1 MHEIRATVRR
11 EYIAEVARL
20 AREAGIE
27 RITIADAFIHGS
39 DAKYQV
45 VSVETSTPRAHTF
58 VDLFLGSKTLT
69 STHYSMTSR
78 ELRAIID
85 KGDLA
90 DLTRPIGE
98 PFPDVIQDLWQ
109 LSQVTPSYV
118 ARAAA
123 GAILLATGI
132 IDNNPVAIVT
142 AAMFLPFLAQVLAIS
157 FGVWSL
163 DRRLIQRG
171 LTSLALSAAC
181 AFGGGA
187 VVAAIAGGQI
197 QFSSFKSPLTSL
209 AISAAIGIT
218 AGLSETDDTGRRYL
232 IGVAAAVQLAIF
244 PVWLGAA
251 FILGLPNSD
260 LLRSR
265 LTSFFVNLVTIAL
278 TAVGAYA
285 ALNLP
290 RGRGR
295 AATSNG
301 LR

>member
-1 MHEIRATVRR
+1 MPHHLPLGCGQVFSVLTRKSCGFAGPVLKPSWSGRVGINLRDYIGAKLIRIGFWKRNGIRVGVR
-11 EYIAEVARL
+11 
-20 AREAGIE
+20 
-27 RITIADAFIHGS
+27 
-39 DAKYQV
+39 
-45 VSVETSTPRAHTF
+45 
-58 VDLFLGSKTLT
+58 
-69 STHYSMTSR
+69 SR
-78 ELRAIID
+78 ELRFWTLHHPLLCNLNTVVGAYEAEASIRDWRSHIID

-109 LSQVTPSYV
+109 LTQVTPSYA

-187 VVAAIAGGQI
+187 VVAAIAGGPI

-232 IGVAAAVQLAIF
+232 IRGGCRSSARHLSGMAGRRFHSGVTQL
-244 PVWLGAA
+244 
-251 FILGLPNSD
+251 
-260 LLRSR
+260 
-265 LTSFFVNLVTIAL
+265 
-278 TAVGAYA
+278 
-285 ALNLP
+285 
-290 RGRGR
+290 
-295 AATSNG
+295 
-301 LR
+301 